1 MIFKKSYFNPLI
13 EVTLDD
19 SICLEASVR
28 PVCSRGLGVPPREP
42 SLQWCSLYSQTHRSN
57 SGCYCVSPASTL
69 SARWDLGCPGH
80 PVSDS
85 EVLGFG
91 GGGGIAITAICHR
104 GINRCSETSFGKHR
118 TTSKVTVLRDMK
130 PLGRGGKDVV
140 FWWRGCCFH
149 LGTWYVVGS

>member
-85 EVLGFG
+85 EVLRFG
-91 GGGGIAITAICHR
+91 GGGGKGMGRALVNADLRASGLKSTDPR
-104 GINRCSETSFGKHR
+104 GKQVLGKPGAGQGP
-118 TTSKVTVLRDMK
+118 KAPF
-130 PLGRGGKDVV
+130 PLIPLPRIPASP
-140 FWWRGCCFH
+140 H
-149 LGTWYVVGS
+149 L